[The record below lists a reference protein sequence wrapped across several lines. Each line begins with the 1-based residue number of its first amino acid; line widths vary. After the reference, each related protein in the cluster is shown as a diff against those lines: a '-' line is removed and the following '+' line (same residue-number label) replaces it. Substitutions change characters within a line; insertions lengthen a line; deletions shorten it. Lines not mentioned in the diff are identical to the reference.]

1 MENNTEL
8 KVKNLMNLRTS
19 LIAVVTVLTGGL
31 ISFIFTDTNIIFKT
45 FIIISGVYFDIFFIV
60 NMINTNNKIN
70 KLLEG

>member
-8 KVKNLMNLRTS
+8 KVKNFMNLRTS

-31 ISFIFTDTNIIFKT
+31 ISFIFTDTNIVFKT
-45 FIIISGVYFDIFFIV
+45 FIIIFGIYFDILFVV

-70 KLLEG
+70 KMLEG

>member
-45 FIIISGVYFDIFFIV
+45 FIIISGVYFDILFVV